1 MKCAGEPISEPACG
15 CAVLPPALNYL
26 CPKHFPQYLP
36 HPDPT
41 VPRSSRQVFI
51 PEPVPQP
58 PISASG
64 SGVENAPNAPSRC
77 SFALSDQNPE
87 SITIRNNDGKDF
99 SFSANGHKQVLMYSK
114 KNEPSLFDRVQKA
127 YALVAEGNYPR

>member
-1 MKCAGEPISEPACG
+1 VKCAGEPISEPACG

-41 VPRSSRQVFI
+41 VPRSSIQVFI
-51 PEPVPQP
+51 PEPVPQ
-58 PISASG
+58 
-64 SGVENAPNAPSRC
+64 PSRC
-77 SFALSDQNPE
+77 SFALSDQNLE
-87 SITIRNNDGKDF
+87 HVTIRNNDGKDF
-99 SFSANGHKQVLMYSK
+99 SFSADGHKQVLMYSK
-114 KNEPSLFDRVQKA
+114 KNEPSLFDRVEKA